1 MSLPGALL
9 LLAVLLSLCAVGVMA
24 AGVAS
29 QGKALWRSTQALQKQ
44 IAPTVADISAGGVE
58 AQATAARI
66 QERMKEL
73 EEATAS
79 LRGSR

>member
-9 LLAVLLSLCAVGVMA
+9 LMAVLLSLSAVGVMA

-29 QGKALWRSTQALQKQ
+29 QGMALWRSTQAFQKL
-44 IAPTVADISAGGVE
+44 IAPTVADIAAGGIE
-58 AQATAARI
+58 AQAVAARI
-66 QERMKEL
+66 QERMKDL